1 MNKVDFLSF
10 DLSVMNGSSSVRCK
24 AKRGR
29 SQGDGVRGARV
40 FAFVSL
46 ARPGFNLPFF
56 FLCVCESTGS
66 GFVLPRYGF
75 RFVVQKDWRVP
86 MPELRCACF
95 RACKS
100 AMA

>member
-46 ARPGFNLPFF
+46 ARPVFHVFTLRILGHVPRRVLTYRF
-56 FLCVCESTGS
+56 FLCVCAKAQAAYLHCRGMVLGS
-66 GFVLPRYGF
+66 F
-75 RFVVQKDWRVP
+75 
-86 MPELRCACF
+86 
-95 RACKS
+95 
-100 AMA
+100 